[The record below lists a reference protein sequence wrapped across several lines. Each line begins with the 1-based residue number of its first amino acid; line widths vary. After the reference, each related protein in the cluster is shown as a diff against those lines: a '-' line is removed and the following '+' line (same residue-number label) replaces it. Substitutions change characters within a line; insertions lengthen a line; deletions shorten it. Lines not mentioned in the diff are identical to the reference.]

1 MSLTSANVT
10 QEDSEYSIY
19 ERTIP
24 NDSGVMLGD
33 SIGEVISTDS
43 EVEIQGTEEDK
54 NRVSEENQIQET
66 LQKVKNKKQS
76 KKRIHRPC
84 LFCPSGK
91 LQSALT
97 RHLKLAH
104 KNEPAVIKAMS
115 LPRREQINAF
125 DNLRKQGI
133 FQHNQKEFS
142 KETPS
147 YIRERIGGDTD
158 ELVICTSCKG
168 CYCKRYKARHQLHCG
183 KDSGQVM
190 IPVIPMRSLVLDELK
205 DDFKSVINKMI
216 IDDISTVAKTDPV
229 ILTIGSRIYNGQKC
243 KTEKKYEVEKR
254 VRLTMRQLSRLY
266 MKFKESVEV
275 TSDASDLFKQKN
287 LISLR
292 NAIEI
297 LCDDDTNM
305 KCGLKVQ
312 LQNTIKQAAKILE
325 AHYLVESKRH
335 EAEMVTDFMK
345 VFGLVEEEIFGGALY
360 KIRQKR
366 NKSTRK
372 PGNLPNVETIDE
384 LTCYIKEITSKEKI
398 SFGLPCSIFVDI
410 RDAACSRLTIYNG
423 RRGGEPA
430 RLFIYQWR
438 EAVDGI
444 WLRAETRKAYQ
455 NEIGSGNRIT
465 FQEGKGH
472 KQVPVFIPPDLVPA
486 MEFLCSAEVRK
497 ESDVAAD
504 NDYVFPSTKGSDNHV
519 SGWHALMACCKK
531 GNLEG
536 KVTGTMNRHRVS
548 TLIGALGLPESEQQL
563 AFDHFGHSG
572 DINRNIYQVPQA
584 ERQLASTG
592 KYLQMIDKG
601 LETKETSVTR
611 VKNIVTSNLS
621 QMPTQ
626 WKETAVSLTKEVPS
640 TSTPARPSFK
650 GNPKCRK
657 RTGMSVLKFIYF
669 YSLVM
674 VKTCE

>member
-1 MSLTSANVT
+1 MSLTSPKDT
-10 QEDSEYSIY
+10 LEDSESSIY

-33 SIGEVISTDS
+33 SMGEVISTDG
-43 EVEIQGTEEDK
+43 EVENEFETQVTEEDK
-54 NRVSEENQIQET
+54 NQVAEENQNQET
-66 LQKVKNKKQS
+66 EKVKNKKQS

-125 DNLRKQGI
+125 DALRKQGI
-133 FQHNQKEFS
+133 FQHNQKEFV

-147 YIRERIGGDTD
+147 YIRERKGGDAD
-158 ELVICTSCKG
+158 ELVICASCKG
-168 CYCKRYKARHQLHCG
+168 CYCKGYKARHQLHCG

-229 ILTIGSRIYNGQKC
+229 ILIVGSRIYNGQKC

-275 TSDASDLFKQKN
+275 TSDASDLFNRKY
-287 LISLR
+287 LVSLR

-325 AHYLVESKRH
+325 AHYLVEGKRH
-335 EAEMVTDFMK
+335 EAETVTDFMK
-345 VFGLVEEEIFGGALY
+345 IFGLVEEEIFGGALY

-384 LTCYIKEITSKEKI
+384 LTCYIKEITSKENI
-398 SFGLPCSIFVDI
+398 SFGLPISIFVDV

-423 RRGGEPA
+423 RRGGGSPPDYFFISGG
-430 RLFIYQWR
+430 RLWM
-438 EAVDGI
+438 
-444 WLRAETRKAYQ
+444 AYGCVQ
-455 NEIGSGNRIT
+455 KPGKHIRMRLIAEIG
-465 FQEGKGH
+465 
-472 KQVPVFIPPDLVPA
+472 
-486 MEFLCSAEVRK
+486 
-497 ESDVAAD
+497 
-504 NDYVFPSTKGSDNHV
+504 
-519 SGWHALMACCKK
+519 
-531 GNLEG
+531 
-536 KVTGTMNRHRVS
+536 
-548 TLIGALGLPESEQQL
+548 
-563 AFDHFGHSG
+563 
-572 DINRNIYQVPQA
+572 
-584 ERQLASTG
+584 
-592 KYLQMIDKG
+592 
-601 LETKETSVTR
+601 
-611 VKNIVTSNLS
+611 
-621 QMPTQ
+621 
-626 WKETAVSLTKEVPS
+626 
-640 TSTPARPSFK
+640 
-650 GNPKCRK
+650 
-657 RTGMSVLKFIYF
+657 
-669 YSLVM
+669 
-674 VKTCE
+674 